1 MSNKRIE
8 RLRDKLLERGMDS
21 QRPPPLNSDARPE
34 VAELTQ
40 RVRPSRPEVVEMTQ
54 RVRPFAE
61 AMYLVLAADGGLRER
76 ERDVLR
82 GALRTLTDGLLSS
95 AALDAM
101 LARFE
106 RERALQGLDMRL
118 DTVAAALYSD
128 RSDSELAL
136 SLMAAAGETDG
147 KLTAAEQAIIL
158 ALGQRLGLTQQRL
171 DELLYGGEEPVSA

>member
-21 QRPPPLNSDARPE
+21 QRPPPLNGEP
-34 VAELTQ
+34 
-40 RVRPSRPEVVEMTQ
+40 RPEVVEMAQ

-61 AMYLVLAADGGLRER
+61 AMYLVFAADGGLGER

-95 AALDAM
+95 AALNAM

-106 RERALQGLDMRL
+106 RERALQGLELRL
-118 DTVAAALYSD
+118 DTLAASLYSD
-128 RSDSELAL
+128 RSDAELAL

-147 KLTAAEQAIIL
+147 ELNAAEQAVIF
-158 ALGQRLGLTQQRL
+158 ALGQRLGLSQQRL
-171 DELLYGGEEPVSA
+171 EELLYGAD

>member
-21 QRPPPLNSDARPE
+21 RRPPPLGADPRPE
-34 VAELTQ
+34 VLA
-40 RVRPSRPEVVEMTQ
+40 MTQ
-54 RVRPFAE
+54 RVRPFAQ

-95 AALDAM
+95 AAMDAL
-101 LARFE
+101 LADFE
-106 RERALQGLDMRL
+106 RARALQGLEMLL
-118 DTVAAALYSD
+118 DGVAAALYGD
-128 RSDSELAL
+128 RSDGELAL

-147 KLTAAEQAIIL
+147 RLTAAEQAIII
-158 ALGQRLGLTQQRL
+158 ALGQRLGLSQLRL
-171 DELLYGGEEPVSA
+171 DELLYGGEEPASA

>member
-1 MSNKRIE
+1 MLVPDTMSNKRIE

-21 QRPPPLNSDARPE
+21 QRPPPMN
-34 VAELTQ
+34 AE
-40 RVRPSRPEVVEMTQ
+40 PRPEVVEMAQ

-95 AALDAM
+95 SAMDAM
-101 LARFE
+101 LSKFE
-106 RERALQGLDMRL
+106 RERAIQGLDMRL
-118 DTVAAALYSD
+118 DAVAAALYSD

-147 KLTAAEQAIIL
+147 RLTAAEQSIII
-158 ALGQRLGLTQQRL
+158 ALGQRLGLSQLRL
-171 DELLYGGEEPVSA
+171 NELLYGAEEPASA

>member
-21 QRPPPLNSDARPE
+21 QRPPPLNPE
-34 VAELTQ
+34 
-40 RVRPSRPEVVEMTQ
+40 PRPEVVEMTR

-95 AALDAM
+95 AAMDAM
-101 LARFE
+101 LAEFE
-106 RERALQGLDMRL
+106 RMRAFQGLDMRL
-118 DTVAAALYSD
+118 DAVAASLYSD
-128 RSDSELAL
+128 RSDGELAL

-147 KLTAAEQAIIL
+147 RLSASEQTIIIS
-158 ALGQRLGLTQQRL
+158 LGQRLGLSQLRL
-171 DELLYGGEEPVSA
+171 NELLYGGEEPASA